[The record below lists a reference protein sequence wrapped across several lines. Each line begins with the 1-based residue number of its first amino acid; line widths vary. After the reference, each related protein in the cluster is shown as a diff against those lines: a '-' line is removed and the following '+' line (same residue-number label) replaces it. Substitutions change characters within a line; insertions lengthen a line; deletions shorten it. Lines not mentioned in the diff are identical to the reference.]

1 MWLFIFVSLISGAA
15 FAGEDL
21 SCGKGRLRILEN
33 GKSRIEYSTFCTNDD
48 GTVLISEKFKKKKVI
63 GKKVP
68 KSESL
73 NPGFV
78 FCRKLGA
85 TPELVDIEV
94 KGRWYELDRCLFDDG
109 SFIDTG
115 SLYELGDSSEN

>member
-1 MWLFIFVSLISGAA
+1 MFGVAMADDS
-15 FAGEDL
+15 L

-33 GKSRIEYSTFCTNDD
+33 GKTQIERSLFCTNYN
-48 GTVLISEKFKKKKVI
+48 GTILISENFKKKRVL

-68 KSESL
+68 KSESV

-78 FCRKLGA
+78 FCRKLGGI
-85 TPELVDIEV
+85 PELVDIDV
-94 KGRWYELDRCLFDDG
+94 KGRWYELDRCRFDDG

-115 SLYELGDSSEN
+115 SLYELGNSE